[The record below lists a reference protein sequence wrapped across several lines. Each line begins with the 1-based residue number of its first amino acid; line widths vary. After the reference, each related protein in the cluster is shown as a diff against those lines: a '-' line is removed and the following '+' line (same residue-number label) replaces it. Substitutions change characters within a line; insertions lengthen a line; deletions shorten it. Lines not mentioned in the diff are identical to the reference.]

1 MHLSIVDVSTS
12 SRGVCY
18 MSTFTIKIYGAFEY
32 VCLKVK

>member
-1 MHLSIVDVSTS
+1 
-12 SRGVCY
+12 